1 MQFDSSQLI
10 PVLPEI
16 SLLTLACTVLVVDLF
31 IRETQ
36 RFVSYGIAQ
45 VGLLLIAG
53 VTLAVSQP
61 GAQILFDGSYI
72 RDPMSDLLKLAI
84 LVVSFLAFL
93 YSKDYLRDRGLFKGE
108 FYTLGLFAVLGMM
121 IMTSANSFLTIYLGL
136 ELLALSLY
144 ALVAFNRDSPQG
156 AEAAMKYFVL
166 GALASG
172 MLLYGISMIYGA
184 AGTLRF
190 DELAQVVD
198 KGDLNQLVMVF
209 GIVFLVI
216 GLAFK
221 LGAVPFHMWVPDVY
235 HGAPTA
241 VTLFIGSAPK
251 IAAFALAMRLLVDGL
266 ADLHGGWEGW
276 QGMLIILAVLS
287 MGIGNLI
294 AIAQSNIKRM
304 LAYST
309 ISHVGFILLGI
320 LAGTKEG
327 YTAAMFYTLVY
338 ALMSAGG
345 FGVVIALS
353 RKGFE
358 AENLEDFKGLNQR
371 NPWFAGM
378 MMLLMF
384 SMAGVPPTVGFF
396 AKLFVLDAVVSV
408 NLTWL
413 ALVGVFF
420 SIIGAFY
427 YIRVVKLIYFDQPV
441 DESPLTIGVDTQVV
455 LSLNGLAMLVLGLF
469 PAGLFSLCKS
479 AIGG

>member
-1 MQFDSSQLI
+1 MQFDTTQLI

-16 SLLTLACTVLVVDLF
+16 SLLTLACVVLVVDLF
-31 IRETQ
+31 IRDSQ
-36 RFVSYGIAQ
+36 RIVSYGIAQ
-45 VGLLLIAG
+45 VGLIVTAAI
-53 VTLAVSQP
+53 TLAVAQP
-61 GAQILFDGSYI
+61 STQIIFDGSYI
-72 RDPMSDLLKLAI
+72 RDPMSDLLKLGI
-84 LVVSFLAFL
+84 LLVSFLAFV
-93 YSKDYLRDRGLFKGE
+93 YAKGYLRDRGLFKGE

-136 ELLALSLY
+136 ELLALCLY
-144 ALVAFNRDSPQG
+144 ALVAFNRNSPQG

-184 AGTLRF
+184 SGTLRF

-221 LGAVPFHMWVPDVY
+221 MGAVPFHMWVPDIY

-287 MGIGNLI
+287 MGVGNLV
-294 AIAQSNIKRM
+294 AIAQTNIKRM

-327 YTAAMFYTLVY
+327 YTAAMFYALVY

-345 FGVVIALS
+345 FGMVIALS

-358 AENLEDFKGLNQR
+358 AENLDDFKGLNQR

-378 MMLLMF
+378 MLLLMF

-408 NLTWL
+408 DLTWL

-427 YIRVVKLIYFDQPV
+427 YIRVVKLIYFDQPT
-441 DESPLTIGVDTQVV
+441 DETPLSIGVDTQVV

-469 PAGLFSLCKS
+469 PAGLFSLCQR

>member
-1 MQFDSSQLI
+1 
-10 PVLPEI
+10 
-16 SLLTLACTVLVVDLF
+16 
-31 IRETQ
+31 
-36 RFVSYGIAQ
+36 
-45 VGLLLIAG
+45 
-53 VTLAVSQP
+53 
-61 GAQILFDGSYI
+61 
-72 RDPMSDLLKLAI
+72 
-84 LVVSFLAFL
+84 
-93 YSKDYLRDRGLFKGE
+93 
-108 FYTLGLFAVLGMM
+108 
-121 IMTSANSFLTIYLGL
+121 
-136 ELLALSLY
+136 
-144 ALVAFNRDSPQG
+144 
-156 AEAAMKYFVL
+156 MKYFVL

-172 MLLYGISMIYGA
+172 ILLYGISMIYGA
-184 AGTLRF
+184 TGTLRF

-221 LGAVPFHMWVPDVY
+221 LGAVPFHMWVPDIY

-266 ADLHGGWEGW
+266 ADLHAGWEGW
-276 QGMLIILAVLS
+276 QGMLIILSVLS
-287 MGIGNLI
+287 MAIGNLI
-294 AIAQSNIKRM
+294 AIAQTNIKRM

-358 AENLEDFKGLNQR
+358 AENLDDFKGLNQR

-378 MMLLMF
+378 MLLLMF
-384 SMAGVPPTVGFF
+384 SMAGVPPTV
-396 AKLFVLDAVVSV
+396 VSSPSCSC
-408 NLTWL
+408 LT
-413 ALVGVFF
+413 
-420 SIIGAFY
+420 
-427 YIRVVKLIYFDQPV
+427 P
-441 DESPLTIGVDTQVV
+441 
-455 LSLNGLAMLVLGLF
+455 
-469 PAGLFSLCKS
+469 
-479 AIGG
+479 